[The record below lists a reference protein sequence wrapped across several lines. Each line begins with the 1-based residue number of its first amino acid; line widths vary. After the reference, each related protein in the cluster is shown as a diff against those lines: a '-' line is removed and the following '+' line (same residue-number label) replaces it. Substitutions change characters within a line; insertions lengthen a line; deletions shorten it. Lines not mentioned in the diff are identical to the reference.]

1 MEPFY
6 GNSTCVKPVD
16 CFRRGALSLMFD
28 GFLNVDLCEDV
39 SSTGITQRNLEL
51 RLPTDSLDS
60 HQTQE
65 Q

>member
-1 MEPFY
+1 MEPFS
-6 GNSTCVKPVD
+6 GNTIRVKPVD

-28 GFLNVDLCEDV
+28 GFLNVGLCEDV

-51 RLPTDSLDS
+51 RLANDSLDS

>member
-6 GNSTCVKPVD
+6 GNSTRVKPVD

-51 RLPTDSLDS
+51 RLPTGSLDS

>member
-1 MEPFY
+1 M
-6 GNSTCVKPVD
+6 S
-16 CFRRGALSLMFD
+16 D
-28 GFLNVDLCEDV
+28 GFLNVGLCEDV

-51 RLPTDSLDS
+51 RLANDSLDS

>member
-6 GNSTCVKPVD
+6 GNSTRVKPVD
-16 CFRRGALSLMFD
+16 CFRRGALSMFD
-28 GFLNVDLCEDV
+28 GFLNVSLCEDV

>member
-1 MEPFY
+1 MEPFS
-6 GNSTCVKPVD
+6 GNTIRVKPVD
-16 CFRRGALSLMFD
+16 CFRRGALSLMSD
-28 GFLNVDLCEDV
+28 GFLNVGLCEDV

-51 RLPTDSLDS
+51 RLANDSLDS